1 MLSPVTRPR
10 EEILEPELPI
20 VDPHHHLWVRPKG
33 ALPPRPHH
41 PFIAAI
47 ADVDRYLVDELIA
60 DMTSGHNVRATVFL
74 ECRAMYRAD
83 GPESLRCV
91 GETEFVNGQAAISAS
106 GLFGHV
112 RACAG
117 IVGYADL
124 RMGAAVEDVLRSHIA
139 AGHGRFRGI
148 RNSASYDPDH
158 GALGPLSISRQPGL
172 YGDSKFREGFAVLHR
187 LGLSFDAW
195 LLEPQLPDLIDLA
208 RTFPETTIVLD
219 HVGTP
224 LGIAAYAGKR
234 EARFGPWRESIRTLA
249 TCPNVVVKLGGL
261 AMPFAGFAS
270 FNASPRASSEDL
282 AREWKPY
289 VDACIEAFGPARCM
303 FESNFPVDSLTCRYA
318 TLWNVF
324 KRLAAS
330 HSHDEKTALFS
341 GTAARVYR
349 LSVA

>member
-1 MLSPVTRPR
+1 MRTPRCSARWRGACRPGSIATRR
-10 EEILEPELPI
+10 
-20 VDPHHHLWVRPKG
+20 
-33 ALPPRPHH
+33 
-41 PFIAAI
+41 
-47 ADVDRYLVDELIA
+47 
-60 DMTSGHNVRATVFL
+60 SAT
-74 ECRAMYRAD
+74 A
-83 GPESLRCV
+83 SLL
-91 GETEFVNGQAAISAS
+91 Q
-106 GLFGHV
+106 
-112 RACAG
+112 
-117 IVGYADL
+117 
-124 RMGAAVEDVLRSHIA
+124 
-139 AGHGRFRGI
+139 
-148 RNSASYDPDH
+148 
-158 GALGPLSISRQPGL
+158 
-172 YGDSKFREGFAVLHR
+172 R
-187 LGLSFDAW
+187 LGLSFDTW

-208 RTFPETTIVLD
+208 RAFPETTIVLD

-303 FESNFPVDSLTCRYA
+303 FESNFPVDSLTCSYA

-324 KRLAAS
+324 KSLAAS